1 MFNRVYHDT
10 HVDDNPY
17 IGLTLSSKFYD
28 IPSLSSDVSIVSKP
42 IYLSINIQSLQS
54 KYEQLLAELS
64 EIENKGIYVEI
75 IALQEIWDVRYHELY
90 IIPGFKPIIFKK
102 RQGMR
107 GGGVGFYIRDN
118 LNAKIIENLSPF
130 ENKIIEA
137 LTIQL
142 SYPDGKQVLLSCVYR
157 SNGILHN
164 VTQAQQLD
172 RFMNSFAELLSNLQ
186 SKKLDSYLFIDSNI
200 DLLNLRQQSAENYMN
215 LLLEKSFLQVIS
227 KATRIQNQSK
237 SLIDHILLN
246 INCLNLSSGTLISDI
261 SDHFFTF
268 VVPPARYK
276 NSPQTHKFV
285 QSRNYSLQNLNNFK
299 NELSIADWTNVT
311 SLNDANLAYNEF
323 WKTYEACHNANFPFI
338 RQRFNKN
345 FHKKQPFMTQ
355 GLLVSRNTKNKL
367 HKLSISNPEA
377 ATIER
382 YKTYKTLYLRTVRG
396 AKKLY
401 FTSKLDANAGNPK
414 KTWETLN
421 EILGKPKKNDSVSQ
435 ININEIPES
444 DPTKIAN
451 HFNTFFTS
459 IGKKISN
466 DIPPVQKQ
474 PEDYINYGR
483 DIPGLSL
490 GNTTPEHV
498 LKTIRKF
505 KNKASCDIDGISTK
519 MVKFIGSEIA
529 VPLAHVFNT
538 SLESGIFPD
547 KLKQCRVIPIFKSGS
562 HLDCDNYRPISLL
575 SSISKVLEK
584 IVADKLLYHLQSNDL
599 LYTHQYGFIPNR
611 SAEHNLLQIINYVT
625 SALNDGNFC
634 IGVFLDLKKAF
645 DVCSHSILLKKLS
658 KMGITGVSHR
668 WFSNYLSGRSQK
680 VEINGKFSDS
690 LGLDIS
696 VIQGSTLGPLLFLC
710 YINDFFA
717 ATTLFSVLFADD
729 TTCLSKG
736 KKLNELVPYV
746 NQELQKIALWFKA
759 NKMAV
764 NTAKTK
770 FIIFRTQGKIINNNE
785 CMLLFNNNE
794 PGQPEDPD
802 LITPIDRIHNEG
814 PESSFK
820 LLGVMIDEYLSFN
833 AHISHVSAKISK
845 SLFCINKIKNF
856 VNKATLKL
864 LYYAMVNSHLSYCLN
879 VYSCATTTNLQRL
892 RIKQKEAVR
901 IISNAGYR
909 DHTKPLFLSQKILP
923 FDEMVKFANLKF
935 MHSFIHHKLPF
946 SFNETWTFNRD
957 RNQNRQLRNANELY
971 IPAHH
976 YATLQRFPLFA
987 FPRAW
992 NEESER
998 KFTPSL
1004 FVYGKQLKAA
1014 LFESLAV
1021 Q

>member
-1 MFNRVYHDT
+1 
-10 HVDDNPY
+10 
-17 IGLTLSSKFYD
+17 
-28 IPSLSSDVSIVSKP
+28 
-42 IYLSINIQSLQS
+42 
-54 KYEQLLAELS
+54 
-64 EIENKGIYVEI
+64 
-75 IALQEIWDVRYHELY
+75 
-90 IIPGFKPIIFKK
+90 
-102 RQGMR
+102 
-107 GGGVGFYIRDN
+107 
-118 LNAKIIENLSPF
+118 
-130 ENKIIEA
+130 
-137 LTIQL
+137 
-142 SYPDGKQVLLSCVYR
+142 
-157 SNGILHN
+157 
-164 VTQAQQLD
+164 
-172 RFMNSFAELLSNLQ
+172 
-186 SKKLDSYLFIDSNI
+186 
-200 DLLNLRQQSAENYMN
+200 
-215 LLLEKSFLQVIS
+215 
-227 KATRIQNQSK
+227 
-237 SLIDHILLN
+237 
-246 INCLNLSSGTLISDI
+246 
-261 SDHFFTF
+261 
-268 VVPPARYK
+268 
-276 NSPQTHKFV
+276 V

-505 KNKASCDIDGISTK
+505 KNKASFDIDGISTK

-856 VNKATLKL
+856 VNKAMLKL
-864 LYYAMVNSHLSYCLN
+864 CTMLWSILIY
-879 VYSCATTTNLQRL
+879 
-892 RIKQKEAVR
+892 RIV
-901 IISNAGYR
+901 
-909 DHTKPLFLSQKILP
+909 
-923 FDEMVKFANLKF
+923 
-935 MHSFIHHKLPF
+935 
-946 SFNETWTFNRD
+946 
-957 RNQNRQLRNANELY
+957 
-971 IPAHH
+971 
-976 YATLQRFPLFA
+976 
-987 FPRAW
+987 
-992 NEESER
+992 
-998 KFTPSL
+998 
-1004 FVYGKQLKAA
+1004 
-1014 LFESLAV
+1014 
-1021 Q
+1021 

>member
-1 MFNRVYHDT
+1 
-10 HVDDNPY
+10 
-17 IGLTLSSKFYD
+17 
-28 IPSLSSDVSIVSKP
+28 
-42 IYLSINIQSLQS
+42 
-54 KYEQLLAELS
+54 
-64 EIENKGIYVEI
+64 
-75 IALQEIWDVRYHELY
+75 
-90 IIPGFKPIIFKK
+90 
-102 RQGMR
+102 
-107 GGGVGFYIRDN
+107 
-118 LNAKIIENLSPF
+118 
-130 ENKIIEA
+130 
-137 LTIQL
+137 
-142 SYPDGKQVLLSCVYR
+142 
-157 SNGILHN
+157 
-164 VTQAQQLD
+164 
-172 RFMNSFAELLSNLQ
+172 
-186 SKKLDSYLFIDSNI
+186 
-200 DLLNLRQQSAENYMN
+200 LRQQAAENYMN
-215 LLLEKSFLQVIS
+215 LILEKSFLQAIS

-237 SLIDHILLN
+237 SLIDHILFN
-246 INCLNLSSGTLISDI
+246 VNCLNLTSGTLISDI

-276 NSPQTHKFV
+276 NPPQTHKSV

-299 NELSIADWTNVT
+299 TELSMADWTNVT

-323 WKTYEACHNANFPFI
+323 WKTYEACHNANFPFT

-345 FHKKQPFMTQ
+345 FHKKQLFMTQ
-355 GLLVSRNTKNKL
+355 GLLVSRNTKNRL

-382 YKTYKTLYLRTVRG
+382 YKTYKTLYLKTVRA

-483 DIPGLSL
+483 EIPGLLL

-519 MVKFIGSEIA
+519 MVKFIGPEIA

-538 SLESGIFPD
+538 SLESGVFPE

-562 HLDCDNYRPISLL
+562 HLECDNYRPISLL

-611 SAEHNLLQIINYVT
+611 SAEHNLLQIINYVS

-658 KMGITGVSHR
+658 KMGVTGVSHR

-680 VEINGKFSDS
+680 VEINGKLSDS

-764 NTAKTK
+764 NTSKTK
-770 FIIFRTQGKIINNNE
+770 FIIFRTQGKIINDNE
-785 CMLLFNNNE
+785 CTLLFNNNE
-794 PGQPEDPD
+794 PGQPEDPN

-820 LLGVMIDEYLSFN
+820 LLGVLIDEYLSFN

-864 LYYAMVNSHLSYCLN
+864 LYYAMVHSHLSYCLN
-879 VYSCATTTNLQRL
+879 VFSCATTTNLQRL

-909 DHTKPLFLSQKILP
+909 DHTRPLFLSQKILP
-923 FDEMVKFANLKF
+923 FDEMIKFANLKF

-946 SFNETWTFNRD
+946 SFNETWIFNRD
-957 RNQNRQLRNANELY
+957 RNHNRQLRNANYLY

-976 YATLQRFPLFA
+976 YATLQRFPLFT
-987 FPRAW
+987 FPRVW
-992 NEESER
+992 NEENER
-998 KFTPSL
+998 KFIPSL

-1021 Q
+1021 QL